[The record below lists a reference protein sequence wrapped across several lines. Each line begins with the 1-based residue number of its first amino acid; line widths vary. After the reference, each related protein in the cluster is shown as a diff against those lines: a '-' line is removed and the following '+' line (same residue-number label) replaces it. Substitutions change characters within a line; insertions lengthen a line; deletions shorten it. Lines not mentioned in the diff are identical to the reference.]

1 MQMKKIYGWDYY
13 CERILRKSQLFIEN
27 SLAEKENSYIVFDI
41 RDRGKERTICQ
52 VDKTSGLYQLQ
63 NNLNRNLLAKIPLSK
78 AAAGFVR
85 GLSYQDYLRPHC
97 GKKFHM
103 RLDIHHFFFM

>member
-78 AAAGFVR
+78 QRQALSGAELP
-85 GLSYQDYLRPHC
+85 GLPETSLRKEVPYC
-97 GKKFHM
+97 AWIYTIF
-103 RLDIHHFFFM
+103 